1 LGDTNLATAVN
12 VGQLNTP
19 TSPGLLY
26 AAGDLT
32 LSGNVTVKAKALVGQ
47 GAFTI
52 SGATASGNITDYFG
66 SLYTAGDAD
75 WNDFASVNTTDWT
88 NILPNQTAGSVWV
101 RRLLVSGTFHDVLGP
116 TWANGYNDG
125 STVVG
130 FTGPNTTGLV
140 NASTVM
146 CPLLATTE
154 QTTTSGNVYFG
165 TRTQPMTYY
174 MVCDNDGRPQGSE
187 LAGYQNTC
195 DWGGTG
201 TFYGLMLLMEARI
214 EFSGGSANTP
224 SLEGAVFCG
233 VPGSD
238 GNLDNDLYLNQ
249 HGDIP
254 AHSDITL
261 SGSTV
266 AYNQAVIDAV
276 TNTSLTT
283 LTTITQI
290 VPGSWQQLSAN

>member
-1 LGDTNLATAVN
+1 
-12 VGQLNTP
+12 
-19 TSPGLLY
+19 
-26 AAGDLT
+26 
-32 LSGNVTVKAKALVGQ
+32 
-47 GAFTI
+47 
-52 SGATASGNITDYFG
+52 
-66 SLYTAGDAD
+66 
-75 WNDFASVNTTDWT
+75 
-88 NILPNQTAGSVWV
+88 
-101 RRLLVSGTFHDVLGP
+101 LVSGTFHDVLGP

-238 GNLDNDLYLNQ
+238 GNLDNDLYLLQ

-254 AHSDITL
+254 AHGRSAERGLQPGRDRRRHEHVPHDAHHDHTDRAGI
-261 SGSTV
+261 V
-266 AYNQAVIDAV
+266 AAA
-276 TNTSLTT
+276 LGE
-283 LTTITQI
+283 LI
-290 VPGSWQQLSAN
+290 V